1 MKSHYTD
8 ENIKKEKWAILITS
22 DGDYLDLTT
31 LLKQQG
37 LKVLLIY
44 NKDENTSNSL
54 SYNLKCRSK
63 NIHRLPMLNGDSTR

>member
-22 DGDYLDLTT
+22 DGDYLDL
-31 LLKQQG
+31 LKQQRW
-37 LKVLLIY
+37 KVLLIY

-63 NIHRLPMLNGDSTR
+63 NIHRLPMLNGDGT

>member
-1 MKSHYTD
+1 MKSYYTD

-22 DGDYLDLTT
+22 DGDYFDLTT

-44 NKDENTSNSL
+44 NKDENTSS
-54 SYNLKCRSK
+54 S
-63 NIHRLPMLNGDSTR
+63 